1 MKLSHVLI
9 LSVFSSVSAVKT
21 QLNGWY
27 PCSDY
32 TFSDEGVPE
41 DLIKAECGT
50 YNAPLRY
57 PGICDST
64 SETTVDIFVKR
75 ILASNNSDTAT
86 NVWVLQGGPGYSST
100 AMESLMVDLYDQL
113 EGTVNVYTM
122 DHRGTGRSTFLDCV
136 AAQATTTGSP
146 HGGSI
151 DPAEVPFCAEDL
163 QFKYGDLASFS
174 VTSAAMDLSVM
185 ISDYSNG
192 ANTTV
197 YGVSYGTAW
206 VERLIHLNP
215 PTVTG
220 YVLDS
225 VAVSSGAPRDK
236 FEYFSTWNIDFGE
249 VGDAFLALC
258 EENNECKTRFEPK
271 GLANTLGDL
280 LETFDKEPNSTC
292 AVLMNYLTTN
302 LINEPPAMILRSALG
317 ALLQRLTLRKLIAPL
332 VYRLNRCSQED
343 IEVLTYFGA
352 YYNYDVAYKSQDD
365 AFYSPLLYYL
375 IIFSEMWETPTPS
388 PMEMRKR
395 FTDAKMSDPEVYMD
409 TPLYCAFSKE
419 NSTVCNELN
428 VSDYM
433 GNGIIYQQDKYWNK
447 SAVIPEQ
454 ASVLLLNGRLDPLTL
469 HKYAEALLEALD
481 GDNKELV
488 TFEYSVHDQIS
499 STPLEENGDRS
510 HTCGLNLLVS
520 YVKNNGNLQLLD
532 KSCVDEQPEF
542 NYAAPMEYI
551 NALLGTDDAYDGVF
565 NSSLSAEYSWQ

>member
-1 MKLSHVLI
+1 MKISRALAPAI
-9 LSVFSSVSAVKT
+9 LSPVSAAQT
-21 QLNGWY
+21 HLNGWY

-32 TFSDEGVPE
+32 TFSDQGAPE
-41 DLIKAECGT
+41 DLIEAECGIH
-50 YNAPLRY
+50 NAPLCY
-57 PGICDST
+57 PGICVS

-75 ILASNNSDTAT
+75 MLAASDSDNAT

-100 AMESLMVDLYDQL
+100 AMESLMIDLYDQL
-113 EGTVNVYTM
+113 EGAMNVYTM

-146 HGGSI
+146 HGHSI
-151 DPAEVPFCAEDL
+151 DPAEVPSCAKDL
-163 QFKYGDLASFS
+163 QFKYGDLAAFS
-174 VTSAAMDLSVM
+174 VTSAATDLAVM
-185 ISDYSNG
+185 ISEYSNG

-225 VAVSSGAPRDK
+225 IAVSSGASRDK

-258 EENNECKTRFEPK
+258 EEDDECKARFEPK
-271 GLANTLGDL
+271 GLTNTLGDL

-292 AVLMNYLTTN
+292 AVLMNNLTTN
-302 LINEPPAMILRSALG
+302 LIDEPPALILRSALG

-332 VYRLNRCSQED
+332 VYRLSRCSLED
-343 IEVLTYFGA
+343 VEVLTYFTA
-352 YYNYDVAYKSQDD
+352 FYNDDAVYTSQDD

-375 IIFSEMWETPTPS
+375 IMFSEMWETPTPS
-388 PMEMRKR
+388 PLEMRER
-395 FTDAKMSDPEVYMD
+395 YTDAKISDPEVYMA

-419 NSTVCNELN
+419 NSTVCNQLN

-433 GNGIIYQQDKYWNK
+433 GNGIIYQQDKYWNQ
-447 SAVIPEQ
+447 SAVIPKQ
-454 ASVLLLNGRLDPLTL
+454 ASILLLNGKLDPLTL

-488 TFEYSVHDQIS
+488 SFEYSVHDSVS
-499 STPLEENGDRS
+499 STPLGDRS

-520 YVKNNGNLQLLD
+520 YVKNNGDLRLLD

-542 NYAAPMEYI
+542 QFAAPTEYI
-551 NALLGTDDAYDGVF
+551 NARLSTDDAYDGVY
-565 NSSLSAEYSWQ
+565 NSSLSSEYSW